1 MINSTRKD
9 RPDLQVADASEGGY
23 EIKMG
28 DKKAFDKGYEKF
40 CKKYGLQVGWK
51 KQTLQYKN
59 REKKS

>member
-9 RPDLQVADASEGGY
+9 RPDLQAADASEGGY
-23 EIKMG
+23 EINMG